1 MQQISLE
8 CVTSRSLL
16 GRPRDYALIAFNF
29 VGAIVYVCLAS
40 RAWTIPRERG
50 LHSATA
56 EPFIWFLSVAPIVAI
71 FFVVN
76 VIWGVLILVRRRW
89 RSGYLWLLTALIWLV
104 AAVTDFAHH

>member
-76 VIWGVLILVRRRW
+76 V
-89 RSGYLWLLTALIWLV
+89 YLGRAHSSPPTV
-104 AAVTDFAHH
+104 AKWIFVAVDGADLAGRCSD